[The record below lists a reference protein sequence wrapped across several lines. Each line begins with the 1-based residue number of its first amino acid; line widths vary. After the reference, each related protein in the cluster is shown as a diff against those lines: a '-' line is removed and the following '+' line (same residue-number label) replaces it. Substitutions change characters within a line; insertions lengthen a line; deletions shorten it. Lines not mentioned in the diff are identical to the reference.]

1 MRKMMKKCLIILLMI
16 FMYGCQPKEEVR
28 ILVPQGSP
36 AMTILGLDQHTYAVD
51 IVNGPDPLVAAFSSG
66 SHDAIIAPTNLGLKL
81 FQSKDLYPCAAIV
94 VWGNYH
100 LVSSRFDIFDMDDL
114 KNQEIIV
121 FGQNQTSDIILK
133 HVLESYE
140 ITANI
145 TYVDSVANASALYV
159 NNPNQIVMVAEP
171 SLSKLKVLVP
181 ETKHIDLQIIYQ
193 SLHQDQS
200 YPQAALFV
208 HRDLSIDKIKKLLDD
223 LETSINEVNE
233 EKEDLIMYG
242 VSLNIVDQKD
252 ILKNAISSSHLYL
265 TLVEDAKNE
274 IDKYLDIILRM
285 NPALIGGSIPDE
297 TFYWSDAV

>member
-1 MRKMMKKCLIILLMI
+1 ML
-16 FMYGCQPKEEVR
+16 P
-28 ILVPQGSP
+28 
-36 AMTILGLDQHTYAVD
+36 
-51 IVNGPDPLVAAFSSG
+51 
-66 SHDAIIAPTNLGLKL
+66 
-81 FQSKDLYPCAAIV
+81 
-94 VWGNYH
+94 
-100 LVSSRFDIFDMDDL
+100 
-114 KNQEIIV
+114 
-121 FGQNQTSDIILK
+121 
-133 HVLESYE
+133 YE

-274 IDKYLDIILRM
+274 IDIYLDIILRM